1 MEDLK
6 TRLMAALST
15 QFERESEN
23 TVTRLK
29 NGVGPYVR
37 FVRMER
43 ERVETTLAELG
54 RLRARVAELRAS
66 AETA

>member
-1 MEDLK
+1 
-6 TRLMAALST
+6 MAA
-15 QFERESEN
+15 
-23 TVTRLK
+23 RLK

-54 RLRARVAELRAS
+54 RLRARVAELRAR
-66 AETA
+66 AEAI